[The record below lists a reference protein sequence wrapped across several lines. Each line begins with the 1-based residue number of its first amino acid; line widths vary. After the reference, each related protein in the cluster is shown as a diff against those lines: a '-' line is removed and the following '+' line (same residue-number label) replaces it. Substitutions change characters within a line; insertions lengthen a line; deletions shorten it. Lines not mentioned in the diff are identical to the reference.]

1 MTIDPRR
8 FEGMDAKAKRELLAS
23 LLKERASGSGETFEL
38 SLGQEALFFLY
49 RLAPQAVSYNVVLC
63 GRIRAK
69 IDFDRME
76 SALLKL
82 LERHPILRCTF
93 TLSADGPRQRI
104 GQVPTRC
111 LEVID
116 ASPWAE
122 QELHARVDES
132 FRRPFDLANGPVFRA
147 SLFTRNDTDH
157 VLLITVHHIAF
168 DAWSA
173 GIIFADLAILYEGGS
188 AASLPPPPASY
199 ADFVK
204 WQRRMLAS
212 DEGRDAW
219 DYWRSRLEGS
229 LTSVD
234 LPSDHL
240 RPKAHSF
247 RGGTYQF
254 ELHAALCAQLRALA
268 RAENATPY
276 IVLAAAFHALF
287 HRYTG
292 SPQVPIGMPLAGRS
306 RQEFENIVGYFV
318 NPVVLC
324 ARVESE
330 TTFRQHVAEMREA
343 AIGAQR
349 YGDFPFPELVKRLQP
364 RRDHSGTPLFQVML
378 NMIKSTQVGLRES
391 AAHLGNETLLYLGS
405 LPVEEYPLAQQEGQF
420 ELDMTVLDT
429 GGAMPALLRY
439 STDLFES
446 GTIERMAGHFV
457 TLLEAAVSEP
467 DRRVSDLPWL
477 TEAERRQVLVE
488 WNATSKSYPE
498 TTIHRLIEEQVRR
511 TPDAVALVFEG
522 RTMSY
527 GELNRRAN
535 QLARHLRGLGVGPD
549 TLVGLCIERS
559 FEMVVGLLGILK
571 SGGAYVPVDPGY
583 PPDRQSY
590 MIADSRAPVLL
601 TQASLAGGLADSGAR
616 VVVLDA
622 GWEEIVRHPDG
633 DLEDGSGPGHLAYV
647 IYTSGSTGKPKG
659 AMNEH
664 RAVCNRLLWMQDTY
678 GLTASDR
685 ILQKTPF
692 SFDVSV
698 WEFFWPLMTGARLVI
713 AHPEGHKDP
722 SYLVHR
728 IREEGITTLHFVP
741 SMLRAFLEAEGV
753 EECSSVK
760 RVICSGEALPY
771 ELQERFFGRLGL
783 AELHNLYGPTEAAVD
798 VTWWPCERGSA
809 RKVVPIGRPVANTQ
823 MYVLD
828 CSLNPVPVGV
838 PGELYIGGVQVGRGY
853 WGRPELTAEK
863 FIPDPFRPGG
873 RLYKTGDLSRWLPD
887 GVIEYL
893 GRNDFQVK
901 VRGLRIELGEIEAA
915 LSEHVTVGQAVVVS
929 REETPGD
936 VRLVAYLVPRADAS
950 PSVADLRVFL
960 KDRLPEYMIPSAFVI
975 LPSLP
980 LNPSGKVDRKALPA
994 PERMR
999 SSLATQY
1006 EAPRTE
1012 VEAMI
1017 AELWKD
1023 VLRLEKVGVHDNFF
1037 DLGGHSLL
1045 LVQVQARLE
1054 RHLKRK
1060 LAVVDLFQYPSIE
1073 TLSRHLTS
1081 DEDVAPARERID
1093 SRADRQRQA
1102 MSRHRDRKGQEGGT
1116 P

>member
-1 MTIDPRR
+1 V
-8 FEGMDAKAKRELLAS
+8 
-23 LLKERASGSGETFEL
+23 
-38 SLGQEALFFLY
+38 GQ
-49 RLAPQAVSYNVVLC
+49 
-63 GRIRAK
+63 
-69 IDFDRME
+69 
-76 SALLKL
+76 
-82 LERHPILRCTF
+82 
-93 TLSADGPRQRI
+93 
-104 GQVPTRC
+104 
-111 LEVID
+111 
-116 ASPWAE
+116 
-122 QELHARVDES
+122 
-132 FRRPFDLANGPVFRA
+132 
-147 SLFTRNDTDH
+147 
-157 VLLITVHHIAF
+157 
-168 DAWSA
+168 
-173 GIIFADLAILYEGGS
+173 
-188 AASLPPPPASY
+188 
-199 ADFVK
+199 
-204 WQRRMLAS
+204 
-212 DEGRDAW
+212 
-219 DYWRSRLEGS
+219 
-229 LTSVD
+229 
-234 LPSDHL
+234 
-240 RPKAHSF
+240 
-247 RGGTYQF
+247 
-254 ELHAALCAQLRALA
+254 
-268 RAENATPY
+268 
-276 IVLAAAFHALF
+276 
-287 HRYTG
+287 
-292 SPQVPIGMPLAGRS
+292 
-306 RQEFENIVGYFV
+306 
-318 NPVVLC
+318 
-324 ARVESE
+324 
-330 TTFRQHVAEMREA
+330 
-343 AIGAQR
+343 
-349 YGDFPFPELVKRLQP
+349 
-364 RRDHSGTPLFQVML
+364 
-378 NMIKSTQVGLRES
+378 
-391 AAHLGNETLLYLGS
+391 
-405 LPVEEYPLAQQEGQF
+405 
-420 ELDMTVLDT
+420 
-429 GGAMPALLRY
+429 
-439 STDLFES
+439 
-446 GTIERMAGHFV
+446 
-457 TLLEAAVSEP
+457 
-467 DRRVSDLPWL
+467 
-477 TEAERRQVLVE
+477 
-488 WNATSKSYPE
+488 
-498 TTIHRLIEEQVRR
+498 
-511 TPDAVALVFEG
+511 
-522 RTMSY
+522 
-527 GELNRRAN
+527 
-535 QLARHLRGLGVGPD
+535 D

-571 SGGAYVPVDPGY
+571 AGGAYVPVDPGY

-590 MIADSRAPVLL
+590 MIEDSRAPVLL
-601 TQASLAGGLADSGAR
+601 TQAHLAGGLANSGAR

-633 DLEDGSGPGHLAYV
+633 DLEDGSGPGDLAYV

-685 ILQKTPF
+685 VLQKTPF

-713 AHPEGHKDP
+713 ARPEGHKDP
-722 SYLVHR
+722 SYLVQR

-828 CSLNPVPVGV
+828 SSLNPVPVGV

-863 FIPDPFRPGG
+863 FIPDPFVPGG

-929 REETPGD
+929 REEIPGD

-1017 AELWKD
+1017 ADLWKD

-1073 TLSRHLTS
+1073 TLSRHLTG
-1081 DEDVAPARERID
+1081 DGDVAPARERID

-1102 MSRHRDRKGQEGGT
+1102 MNRHRDRKEQEGGSLE
-1116 P
+1116 

>member
-1 MTIDPRR
+1 MATTGYLFSFPLSFAQQRLWFLEQLQPGLIAYNLPGAVRLR
-8 FEGMDAKAKRELLAS
+8 GPLVVAS
-23 LLKERASGSGETFEL
+23 LERALGAVVTRHESLRTTIRPMGDSAVQIVSSEDGFRLPLVDLSGFPPEQREKEL
-38 SLGQEALFFLY
+38 MLRIQEEARQSFDLVRGPLFRSALY
-49 RLAPQAVSYNVVLC
+49 RLGPEHHILMLAMHHIVTDGWSIGVLVEELGVLYSDICRGREPSLPELPIQYPDFAEWQRDWLQGETLERMLSYWRNRLQGAPAVLDLPADYPRPAVERYRGAQFRFTIPLPVAQALSSLARRE
-63 GRIRAK
+63 GATL
-69 IDFDRME
+69 FM
-76 SALLKL
+76 ALLAAFK
-82 LERHPILRCTF
+82 
-93 TLSADGPRQRI
+93 
-104 GQVPTRC
+104 
-111 LEVID
+111 
-116 ASPWAE
+116 
-122 QELHARVDES
+122 
-132 FRRPFDLANGPVFRA
+132 
-147 SLFTRNDTDH
+147 
-157 VLLITVHHIAF
+157 VLLSRYSGQADIVVGSPIA
-168 DAWSA
+168 
-173 GIIFADLAILYEGGS
+173 
-188 AASLPPPPASY
+188 
-199 ADFVK
+199 
-204 WQRRMLAS
+204 
-212 DEGRDAW
+212 GRD
-219 DYWRSRLEGS
+219 RSELEG
-229 LTSVD
+229 LIGLFVNTLVLKTYLGGAPGFREILGRVRETCLGAYEHQD
-234 LPSDHL
+234 LP
-240 RPKAHSF
+240 
-247 RGGTYQF
+247 F
-254 ELHAALCAQLRALA
+254 EKLVEELKPERDL
-268 RAENATPY
+268 
-276 IVLAAAFHALF
+276 
-287 HRYTG
+287 
-292 SPQVPIGMPLAGRS
+292 S
-306 RQEFENIVGYFV
+306 RN
-318 NPVVLC
+318 
-324 ARVESE
+324 
-330 TTFRQHVAEMREA
+330 
-343 AIGAQR
+343 
-349 YGDFPFPELVKRLQP
+349 
-364 RRDHSGTPLFQVML
+364 PLFQVMFAL
-378 NMIKSTQVGLRES
+378 QNAPLRP
-391 AAHLGNETLLYLGS
+391 LS
-405 LPVEEYPLAQQEGQF
+405 LEDLTITPVEFDRGAAQLDLALHMQETDEGLLGVF
-420 ELDMTVLDT
+420 E
-429 GGAMPALLRY
+429 Y

-511 TPDAVALVFEG
+511 TPDAVALAFEG

-527 GELNRRAN
+527 GELNQRAN